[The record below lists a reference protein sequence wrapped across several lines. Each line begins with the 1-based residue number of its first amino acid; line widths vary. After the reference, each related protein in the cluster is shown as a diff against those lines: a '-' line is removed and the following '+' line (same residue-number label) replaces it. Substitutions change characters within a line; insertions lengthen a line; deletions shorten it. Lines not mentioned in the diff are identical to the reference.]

1 MITVQDDLFAAAEP
15 FDRIHPAPFQPSSKM
30 SREAAL
36 ISEGKMSAR
45 NREILR
51 LAYNRDVRNPRGI
64 TRKDVERALG
74 MATPTA
80 CARLNALEQAR
91 KLRKLY
97 TIKDGAESQVTRER
111 CAAYVL
117 GSKFSDRDIL

>member
-1 MITVQDDLFAAAEP
+1 MITIQEDLFADPVP
-15 FDRIHPAPFQPSSKM
+15 FTRIHLAPFQASSVT

-36 ISEGKMSAR
+36 IIQGKISAR
-45 NREILR
+45 HRQIMR
-51 LAYNRDVRNPRGI
+51 QAFDRDCANPRGI
-64 TRKDVERALG
+64 TRKEVERVQG

-97 TIKDGAESQVTRER
+97 TARAGEARLVTRER
-111 CAAYVL
+111 CSVYVL
-117 GSKFSDRDIL
+117 GSRFDDRDIL